1 LGHRRW
7 DIENYAFNEL
17 GKYWH
22 ADHVYPHDAHAMT
35 AILLILL
42 LAYNL
47 FQVWYARELKPAL
60 RDRHAVHFFAQLI
73 KAAFYD
79 ALRITT
85 DLVPP

>member
-1 LGHRRW
+1 
-7 DIENYAFNEL
+7 
-17 GKYWH
+17 
-22 ADHVYPHDAHAMT
+22 MT

-47 FQVWYARELKPAL
+47 FHVWHARGLKPAL
-60 RDRHAVHFFAQLI
+60 RDRHAVHFFAELL
-73 KAAFYD
+73 KAAFYH